1 MNPYDTDAQ
10 VALAQMAGITPKV
23 ARGIFGEVGVLTD
36 ADLANYQR
44 TLPNLTSTAEKNAAV
59 VQFMRK
65 LLAEGVKNTIETQ
78 ARGQRNV
85 SEYLPEYDKAR
96 QALATSS
103 PSTKISKES
112 YEVLVS
118 KFGQAKADAYLK
130 AK

>member
-1 MNPYDTDAQ
+1 MNPYDTEAQ

-44 TLPNLTSTAEKNAAV
+44 TLPNLTSTAEKNAMV

-65 LLAEGVKNTIETQ
+65 LLSEGVKNTIETQ

-85 SEYLPEYDKAR
+85 SEYLSEYDKAR
-96 QALATSS
+96 KAMDG
-103 PSTKISKES
+103 TKQS
-112 YEVLVS
+112 VS
-118 KFGQAKADAYLK
+118 KQSYDALVAKWGEAKTKAYLN